1 MRWPRS
7 QLGSNRNKILT
18 LNRREAGRLNEV
30 PFRGRFQSLPALRLS
45 PLTYELEDGVT
56 PLRGLT
62 RQVVC
67 REPWIV
73 EAWLPRD
80 YAKWDPTLR
89 RFKAMRIVGG
99 HLALVRS
106 LRDRKRV
113 QMVADWI
120 LLACIDAGL
129 EKPA

>member
-1 MRWPRS
+1 MIRQYYAQRS
-7 QLGSNRNKILT
+7 RPCDVSESASGADLRNKRIGVISVGT
-18 LNRREAGRLNEV
+18 IV
-30 PFRGRFQSLPALRLS
+30 YIQ
-45 PLTYELEDGVT
+45 DGVT

-89 RFKAMRIVGG
+89 EFKAMRIAGG
-99 HLALVRS
+99 HLSLVRS
-106 LRDRKRV
+106 LRDRRRV

>member
-1 MRWPRS
+1 VIRQYYAQRS
-7 QLGSNRNKILT
+7 RPCDVTAPASGADLRNKRIGVIAVGT
-18 LNRREAGRLNEV
+18 IV
-30 PFRGRFQSLPALRLS
+30 YIQ
-45 PLTYELEDGVT
+45 DGVT